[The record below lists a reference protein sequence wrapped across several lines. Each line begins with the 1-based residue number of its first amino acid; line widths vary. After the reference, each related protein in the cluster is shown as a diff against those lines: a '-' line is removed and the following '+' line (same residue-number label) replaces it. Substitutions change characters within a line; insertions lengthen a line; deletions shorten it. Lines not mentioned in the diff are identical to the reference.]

1 MTAFLEV
8 LNLGLTLDG
17 REILHGISCSVPR
30 GECLGVIGPNG
41 AGKSSLLR
49 CLGQVHRRYSGDV
62 LLEGASLRSLSGKQI
77 ARRIAWVP
85 QGGTDSLPFTV
96 RQFALMSRYP
106 WKEPFRGETTE
117 DVRIV
122 SRALRL
128 AGMEPFA
135 ERPMDLLSGGERQR
149 ALIAAA
155 LAQEADILFLDEPTS
170 FLDYRHQV
178 ETVELI
184 GRIIRDEGRTVLL
197 ITHDINLA
205 LQCSDRILAL
215 KGGRALLQGRRDD
228 FLNEELLSSIFET
241 RFSFVPVPGGAL
253 PHAVPR
259 GDFR

>member
-1 MTAFLEV
+1 
-8 LNLGLTLDG
+8 
-17 REILHGISCSVPR
+17 
-30 GECLGVIGPNG
+30 
-41 AGKSSLLR
+41 
-49 CLGQVHRRYSGDV
+49 
-62 LLEGASLRSLSGKQI
+62 LSGKQI

-241 RFSFVPVPGGAL
+241 RFSFVPVP
-253 PHAVPR
+253 
-259 GDFR
+259 

>member
-1 MTAFLEV
+1 MTAFLEARNV
-8 LNLGLTLDG
+8 GLSLENRD
-17 REILHGISCSVPR
+17 ILRGVSCAVDR
-30 GECLGVIGPNG
+30 GKCLGVIGPNG

-49 CLGQVHRRYSGDV
+49 CLGQVYRTYTGEV
-62 LLEGASLRSLSGKQI
+62 FLEGASLRALPGRQI

-106 WKEPFRGETTE
+106 WKEPFRGETAE
-117 DVRIV
+117 DGRIV

-128 AGMEPFA
+128 AGVESFA

-178 ETVELI
+178 DTVGLMDE
-184 GRIIRDEGRTVLL
+184 IIRGEGRTVLL
-197 ITHDINLA
+197 ITHDVNLA
-205 LQCSDRILAL
+205 LRCSDRILAL
-215 KGGRALLQGRRDD
+215 KGGQVHREGKRDD
-228 FLNEELLSSIFET
+228 FLDEELLSSIFET
-241 RFSFVPVPGGAL
+241 EFSFVASPGHSL
-253 PHAVPR
+253 PYAIPR
-259 GDFR
+259 GVRR